1 MAMAHTHYLHAA
13 QLARDGKMAELAVR
27 AAITGQDDAGAG
39 RAVALW
45 LELGPAVLGRQSGR
59 RDCCVL
65 KAGDREGA
73 LTHLARVIQ
82 LAGADGESG
91 YLQVAGIVGRAAGA
105 QERVDLMRDL
115 VALDAVNPDA
125 QQALALVAASA
136 DQNDVA
142 VGRGPPRPGV
152 AAGLGQAAT
161 LPGPAAARAG
171 QARRGAVA
179 DRVLRRREPG

>member
-1 MAMAHTHYLHAA
+1 ML
-13 QLARDGKMAELAVR
+13 R
-27 AAITGQDDAGAG
+27 
-39 RAVALW
+39 
-45 LELGPAVLGRQSGR
+45 
-59 RDCCVL
+59 L

-73 LTHLARVIQ
+73 LTHLGRIIQ

-91 YLQVAGIVGRAAGA
+91 YLQVAGIAGRAAGA

-142 VGRGPPRPGV
+142 V
-152 AAGLGQAAT
+152 
-161 LPGPAAARAG
+161 AAARRALELRPGWDKPQLFLVRLLLAQGKRGEARSQIESFIAASPDDQALRMLYG
-171 QARRGAVA
+171 QFLVEEKDFSSARGSLSGYWTIGRRNRTCSSRSASCPLNWAIWTPPAVT
-179 DRVLRRREPG
+179 